1 VSSRAL
7 VALFVLIG
15 GLAALPVVVPYPAW
29 TVVPWLVIG
38 AIGGVIAG
46 RASLVWLAWLAA
58 LVGVPLIL
66 ALGEVGL
73 YGQMLVVGVPFA
85 IALVAILT
93 TTGFIPASVLVTR
106 RRTLG
111 LLREDWRAV
120 PRRWRL
126 LLATSITLVLIA
138 VTGFSLYIGANG
150 ATAWVEG
157 GVNTDCRTPAVLG
170 WAYEAINY
178 DQNDD
183 ATLSWQ
189 QKTNPDGTLFWDCPS
204 QGAAAGDEVVTS
216 DGVPIAGWYIPAAT
230 NPDPAGPTI
239 VIIPGAKSNKS
250 AMLEYAKPVH
260 DQFNVLL
267 LDDRGMG
274 RSRPG
279 TFSLGLHEHL
289 DVEAMVGWLEQ
300 NKHPRWIAAL
310 GDSLGAQTAL
320 ATAVGDGRV
329 KALVLDSMHAEATFA
344 AGNIMETEYGLP
356 PLPGA
361 LAIVGFASL
370 DLGGDVASVD
380 PLATIT
386 RLRSM
391 PVLLIHGTD
400 DRIDVPAFSVQLVVD
415 AAKSAGLPVELHW
428 CQGGTHGALVTECAA
443 DWTRWTNDFLQRA
456 AAASS
461 SN

>member
-1 VSSRAL
+1 
-7 VALFVLIG
+7 
-15 GLAALPVVVPYPAW
+15 
-29 TVVPWLVIG
+29 
-38 AIGGVIAG
+38 
-46 RASLVWLAWLAA
+46 
-58 LVGVPLIL
+58 
-66 ALGEVGL
+66 
-73 YGQMLVVGVPFA
+73 
-85 IALVAILT
+85 
-93 TTGFIPASVLVTR
+93 
-106 RRTLG
+106 
-111 LLREDWRAV
+111 
-120 PRRWRL
+120 
-126 LLATSITLVLIA
+126 
-138 VTGFSLYIGANG
+138 
-150 ATAWVEG
+150 
-157 GVNTDCRTPAVLG
+157 
-170 WAYEAINY
+170 
-178 DQNDD
+178 
-183 ATLSWQ
+183 
-189 QKTNPDGTLFWDCPS
+189 
-204 QGAAAGDEVVTS
+204 
-216 DGVPIAGWYIPAAT
+216 
-230 NPDPAGPTI
+230 
-239 VIIPGAKSNKS
+239 
-250 AMLEYAKPVH
+250 MLEYAKPVH